1 MPETLPLG
9 LDELLTTTRSVRR
22 RLDFSKPIAR
32 EVIEQCIEI
41 AMQAPTPSNLQNWHF
56 VIVRDPVKRMA
67 LADLYRKGREIYVT
81 LPSATANVDFGDPA
95 RNAIQQRIEKSA
107 QYLNKNFQ
115 EAPVLVVPCI
125 EGRTDLPPGAE
136 VPGWGHV
143 PSVLLQSAQWGSI
156 APATWSF
163 MLAARARGL
172 GTCWTSLHL
181 YFEEEAADILGIP
194 YPDVMQ
200 ACLLPLAYTKGTNF
214 RSGKRDPLDS
224 IVHWDDW

>member
-1 MPETLPLG
+1 
-9 LDELLTTTRSVRR
+9 
-22 RLDFSKPIAR
+22 
-32 EVIEQCIEI
+32 
-41 AMQAPTPSNLQNWHF
+41 
-56 VIVRDPVKRMA
+56 MA

-81 LPSATANVDFGDPA
+81 LPSATANVDFGDPE

-107 QYLNKNFQ
+107 QYLNYNIQ
-115 EAPVLVVPCI
+115 EAPALVVPCI
-125 EGRTDLPPGAE
+125 EGRTDLPADAE

-143 PSVLLQSAQWGSI
+143 PPVLLQSAQWGSI

-214 RSGKRDPLDS
+214 TSGKRDPLDS

>member
-1 MPETLPLG
+1 MSETLPLG

-32 EVIEQCIEI
+32 EVIEQCVEI

-125 EGRTDLPPGAE
+125 EGRTDLPPDAE

-143 PSVLLQSAQWGSI
+143 PPVLLQSAQWGSI